1 MRVLLTNNTLAG
13 RAGSE
18 LYVRDL
24 ALALLRRGHSPV
36 AYSTNLG
43 EVAHELLTA
52 TVPVVDD
59 LDDIGAVPD
68 IIHGHHH
75 LDTMTALLHF
85 DRTPAIYLCH
95 GWVPWEEA
103 PPPRSPRIFRYI
115 AVDDTCRDRLV
126 FQHGIPEERVQVL
139 LNFVDLERFQPRTP
153 LPERPAKALV
163 FSNYLDDSDDVR
175 VFRDAC
181 GNLGIALD
189 VIGLRSGRSC
199 AAPETVLGDYD
210 LVFAKG
216 RAALEALAV
225 GTAVIVCDAAGL
237 GGMVCVNNLAEVRCL
252 NFGIRALRKP
262 ITAENITREILRYAP
277 WDTAHASTL
286 IRAEAGLDH
295 AVDRLI
301 SIYREVIAEAGA
313 QAEIDRGAEARA
325 TSRYLRWL
333 SPALKDRYTADA
345 RARQAEA
352 RAAQAVHERDI
363 LETARLQI
371 THERHAIE
379 ARLAAEAEQN
389 AADRSLLEARLAAQ
403 TEQNEADRNS
413 LEARLAAQAEQIK
426 ALTRRVA
433 DRDRLEARCRQAA
446 QKQGELESLS
456 RGLAR
461 ERDDRQRRLDR
472 ISTSRAWY
480 WVLRYG
486 RFREHWMTR
495 PLRWL
500 KILRARLGG
509 IVGIPSAE

>member
-1 MRVLLTNNTLAG
+1 MPIKMSVRMRVLITNNTLAG

-24 ALALLRRGHSPV
+24 ALALLRRGHTPL

-43 EVAHELLTA
+43 EVARELLTA
-52 TVPVVDD
+52 TVPVIDD
-59 LDDIGAVPD
+59 LEDLGAAPD

-85 DRTPAIYLCH
+85 DRTPAIYFCH

-163 FSNYLDDSDDVR
+163 FSNYLDDSNDV
-175 VFRDAC
+175 VMFREAC
-181 GNLGIALD
+181 GNLGITLD
-189 VIGLRSGRSC
+189 VFGLGSGRSC
-199 AAPETVLGDYD
+199 ATPETVLGDYD
-210 LVFAKG
+210 LVFGKG

-237 GGMVCVNNLAEVRCL
+237 GGMVGVDNLAELRRL
-252 NFGIRALRKP
+252 NFGIRALREP
-262 ITAENITREILRYAP
+262 ITVENITREVLRYAR
-277 WDTAHASTL
+277 WDAAHASTL

-301 SIYREVIAEAGA
+301 SIYREVIAQADA
-313 QAEIDRGAEARA
+313 QTEIDRGVEARA

-333 SPALKDRYTADA
+333 SPILKDRYTADA
-345 RARQAEA
+345 MARQAEA
-352 RAAQAVHERDI
+352 RAAQAVQERDI
-363 LETARLQI
+363 LEAARVQI

-379 ARLAAEAEQN
+379 TRLAAEAERN
-389 AADRSLLEARLAAQ
+389 AADR
-403 TEQNEADRNS
+403 NI
-413 LEARLAAQAEQIK
+413 LEARLAAQAEQIE
-426 ALTRRVA
+426 ALIRRVA
-433 DRDRLEARCRQAA
+433 DRDRLEARYRQAA

-456 RGLAR
+456 RQVAR
-461 ERDDRQRRLDR
+461 ERDDRQRQLDR
-472 ISTSRAWY
+472 ISTSRAWH
-480 WVLRYG
+480 WVLRYV
-486 RFREHWMTR
+486 RFREHWMIR
-495 PLRWL
+495 PLRLL
-500 KILRARLGG
+500 KILRAGLGR
-509 IVGIPSAE
+509 IVGIPSTE

>member
-1 MRVLLTNNTLAG
+1 MRVLITNNTLAG

-24 ALALLRRGHSPV
+24 GLALLRRGHTPL
-36 AYSTNLG
+36 AYSTHLG
-43 EVAHELLTA
+43 EVARELLTA

-59 LDDIGAVPD
+59 LDDIGAAPD
-68 IIHGHHH
+68 MIHGHHH

-85 DRTPAIYLCH
+85 DRTPAIYFCH

-163 FSNYLDDSDDVR
+163 FSNYLNDSNDG
-175 VFRDAC
+175 VFREAC
-181 GNLGIALD
+181 GNLGITLD
-189 VIGLRSGRSC
+189 VIGLGSGRSC
-199 AAPETVLGDYD
+199 AAPETVLGAYD

-237 GGMVCVNNLAEVRCL
+237 GGMVTVDNLAELRRL
-252 NFGIRALRKP
+252 NFGIRALREP
-262 ITAENITREILRYAP
+262 ITVENITREILRYAR
-277 WDTAHASTL
+277 WDAAHASTR

-313 QAEIDRGAEARA
+313 ETEIDRGAEARA

-333 SPALKDRYTADA
+333 SPVLKDRYAADA
-345 RARQAEA
+345 MARQAEA
-352 RAAQAVHERDI
+352 RAAQAVREQDI
-363 LETARLQI
+363 LEAARLQM

-389 AADRSLLEARLAAQ
+389 AADR
-403 TEQNEADRNS
+403 NG
-413 LEARLAAQAEQIK
+413 LEARLAAQAEQHEADRNILEARLAAQAERIE
-426 ALTRRVA
+426 ALTRHAA

-446 QKQGELESLS
+446 QKQGDLESLS
-456 RGLAR
+456 RQVAR
-461 ERDDRQRRLDR
+461 ERDDRQRQLDR
-472 ISTSRAWY
+472 ISTSRAWH

-486 RFREHWMTR
+486 RFREHWIIR
-495 PLRWL
+495 PLRFL
-500 KILRARLGG
+500 KILGARLGR
-509 IVGIPSAE
+509 IVGIPAAE

>member
-43 EVAHELLTA
+43 EVARELLTA

-85 DRTPAIYLCH
+85 HRTPAIYFCH

-163 FSNYLDDSDDVR
+163 FSNYLNDSNGTGVIHE
-175 VFRDAC
+175 AC
-181 GNLGIALD
+181 RELGITLD
-189 VIGLRSGRSC
+189 VIGIGSGNTC
-199 AAPETVLGDYD
+199 AAPETVLRSYD
-210 LVFAKG
+210 LVFGKG

-237 GGMVCVNNLAEVRCL
+237 GGMVSVDNLAEARRL
-252 NFGIRALRKP
+252 NFGIRALREP
-262 ITAENITREILRYAP
+262 ITVENMTREILRYAQL
-277 WDTAHASTL
+277 DAAHASTR
-286 IRAEAGLDH
+286 IRSEAGLDH

-313 QAEIDRGAEARA
+313 QTDIDRGAEARA

-333 SPALKDRYTADA
+333 SPVLKDRYTADA

-352 RAAQAVHERDI
+352 RAAQAVQERDI
-363 LETARLQI
+363 LETAHLQI
-371 THERHAIE
+371 TQERHAIE
-379 ARLAAEAEQN
+379 ARLAAEAEHN
-389 AADRSLLEARLAAQ
+389 AADRNILEARLA
-403 TEQNEADRNS
+403 T
-413 LEARLAAQAEQIK
+413 QAEQIE
-426 ALTRRVA
+426 ALARHAA

-446 QKQGELESLS
+446 QKQSEIENLS
-456 RGLAR
+456 RQMAR
-461 ERDDRQRRLDR
+461 ERDDRQRQLDR
-472 ISTSRAWY
+472 ISTSRAWH

-486 RFREHWMTR
+486 SFREHWMIR
-495 PLRWL
+495 PLRSM
-500 KILRARLGG
+500 KIVMAHLGR
-509 IVGIPSAE
+509 IVGIPSAR